1 MKTAPYEPP
10 PAKKLPKPEPI
21 LIDVN
26 ADCQS
31 IVVNAPAAEV
41 YRQLLRIED
50 LPKIITSI
58 KKIELLNLNRF
69 HCKSVINGEEIESDV
84 TIMMRVPERRVAWQ
98 AVSDQF
104 RIGVVFLDP
113 LLGGVTKVTV
123 KVRSILEPVMLS
135 GALRH
140 YLRNLKQFI
149 EQSHSQH

>member
-1 MKTAPYEPP
+1 M
-10 PAKKLPKPEPI
+10 
-21 LIDVN
+21 IDVN